1 MNSFLRIFLVT
12 ISFFVMSFANIQKDK
27 IYNVA
32 VFKNWMPYYYVNNKQ
47 EPSGFAVDIFEE
59 IAKDIGIKYKYTV
72 IDNWN
77 EFWPLVNSGKIDIIP
92 DISTTKNRKKSL
104 LFSNTTNTFEIT
116 IYKRA
121 TSKKLKEI
129 NDFHNKTVAVVNRN
143 IGVSVMQKYPQ
154 IKTKVFN
161 NRFDAFYALI
171 SGEVDGICYP
181 RPLTNYS
188 LRKLN
193 LDDKIIPLNENL
205 FEIKR
210 AIGVIS
216 HNTELVD
223 KINESILK
231 IKENRRYAFIYQKWF
246 EKEKSFEFSYE
257 QIFYLVIIVI
267 LIMMGFVSLIIFY
280 SIRKNWLM
288 TEKDLTKEL
297 DLRTTKLEEA
307 NEELKKLA
315 RIDYLTNIFNRRHF
329 FDISKQ
335 YFEIARRNNTK
346 LCMISL
352 DLDNFKTINDTYG
365 HKVGDIVLIEFTKIV
380 NLFMRKSDLF
390 GRIGGEEFSIVLQNT
405 SIEDSFIVCEKI
417 RRKVENT
424 TLKHENK
431 TIQFTV
437 SIGIVQL
444 TSENTVDELL
454 EKSDLALYQAKEN
467 GRNTIV
473 KYDLK
478 ATDNYKN
485 KKRQ

>member
-1 MNSFLRIFLVT
+1 MNIFLRIFLIT
-12 ISFFVMSFANIQKDK
+12 ISFSIVLFANIQKDK

-32 VFKNWMPYYYVNNKQ
+32 IFKNWMPYYYVNNKQ
-47 EPSGFAVDIFEE
+47 EPSGFAIDIFEE
-59 IAKDIGIKYKYTV
+59 IAKDIGIKYKYTI
-72 IDNWN
+72 IDNWS

-92 DISTTKNRKKSL
+92 DTSTTKNRKKSL

-129 NDFHNKTVAVVNRN
+129 SDFHNKIVAVVNKN
-143 IGVSVMQKYPQ
+143 VGVSVIQKYPQ

-161 NRFDAFYALI
+161 NRFDAFYALL

-181 RPLTNYS
+181 KPLTNYS

-193 LDDKIIPLNENL
+193 LDDKIIPINENL

-210 AIGVIS
+210 AIGVVS
-216 HNTELVD
+216 HNSELVN
-223 KINESILK
+223 KINKSISK
-231 IKENRRYAFIYQKWF
+231 IKENRRFAVIYQKWF
-246 EKEKSFEFSYE
+246 EKEKSFELSYE
-257 QIFYLVIIVI
+257 QIFYLIIIVT
-267 LIMMGFVSLIIFY
+267 LSMMGVVSLIIFY

-297 DLRTTKLEEA
+297 NLRTKKLEEA
-307 NEELKKLA
+307 NKELKKLA

-329 FDISKQ
+329 FDISRQ
-335 YFEIARRNNTK
+335 YIEIARRNNTK

-365 HKVGDIVLIEFTKIV
+365 HKVGDIVLVEFTKIV

-405 SIEDSFIVCEKI
+405 GIEDGFIVCEKI
-417 RRKVENT
+417 RKEVEDT
-424 TLKHENK
+424 TVKYEDK

-444 TSENTVDELL
+444 TSENSVDELL

-467 GRNTIV
+467 GRNSIV

-478 ATDNYKN
+478 TTDNYKD
-485 KKRQ
+485 KKL